1 MTSGDSK
8 SPSAEAK
15 PDKKFYYATSR
26 GGEGNIKSS
35 FEAPAP
41 HLVSQGSNTPKLTTS
56 KITTGRGCYG
66 NMVYN
71 DNPELARKLQD
82 VEEKKSPDLKAVASN
97 SSAVEHGGF
106 GNVVSTT
113 RSNRSSTF
121 RLKQLIQCY

>member
-1 MTSGDSK
+1 M
-8 SPSAEAK
+8 
-15 PDKKFYYATSR
+15 
-26 GGEGNIKSS
+26 
-35 FEAPAP
+35 
-41 HLVSQGSNTPKLTTS
+41 SQGSNAPKLTTS

-82 VEEKKSPDLKAVASN
+82 VEDKKGPDLKAVGSN
-97 SSAVEHGGF
+97 SSAVGHGGF

-121 RLKQLIQCY
+121 WLKEITQCY